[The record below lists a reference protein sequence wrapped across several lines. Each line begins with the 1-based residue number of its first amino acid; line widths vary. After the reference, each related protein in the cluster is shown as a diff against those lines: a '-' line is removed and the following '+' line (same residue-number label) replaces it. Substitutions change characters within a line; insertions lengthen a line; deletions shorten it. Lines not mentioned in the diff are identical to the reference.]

1 MSTDLPRFTITLPE
15 DVYSFV
21 LQYKEENKISTQSK
35 AIQKLILVG
44 IESITKEK
52 GGSYGFQYSPDE
64 KALVAAWRRSEEKD
78 RKTAACALDFQYVSI
93 KKEA

>member
-15 DVYSFV
+15 DVYEFV

-35 AIQKLILVG
+35 AIQRLILSG
-44 IESITKEK
+44 IESVMQE
-52 GGSYGFQYSPDE
+52 SADFQYSPDE
-64 KALVAAWRRSEEKD
+64 KALIDAWRDSGEKD
-78 RKTAACALDFQYVSI
+78 RKIAACALGFNYVQPK